1 MYCRLLLLFC
11 MAMVRA
17 TTFLLILPLL
27 VAIHSY
33 GQNVSYRQQNF
44 CRNLNKVFE
53 LGRND
58 NFESYD
64 GTTVKQSPL
73 LPVPGYAIKLE
84 EFPITYA
91 DKDRRFV
98 AKTNLNLDS
107 LSALVKLE
115 ELKGFV
121 GYCLDTVQWAKWN
134 EAPGDDSSTV
144 FFKELKQAKTNCR
157 DMDLALAIVTVA
169 PKLYTV
175 VLYVKRRR

>member
-1 MYCRLLLLFC
+1 MYYQPLLLFC
-11 MAMVRA
+11 VGMQRVKP
-17 TTFLLILPLL
+17 LLIILPLL
-27 VAIHSY
+27 AAICSY
-33 GQNVSYRQQNF
+33 GQNVSYKQQNF

-73 LPVPGYAIKLE
+73 LPVPGYSIKLE
-84 EFPITYA
+84 DFPINYA
-91 DKDRRFV
+91 DKDQRFV

-107 LSALVKLE
+107 LSALAKLE

-121 GYCLDTVQWAKWN
+121 GYCLDTIQWVKWN
-134 EAPGDDSSTV
+134 ETTGDDSTTV
-144 FFKELKQAKTNCR
+144 FFKELKQAQTRCR
-157 DMDLALAIVTVA
+157 DMNLALAIVTVA

>member
-1 MYCRLLLLFC
+1 MVRTRTMLLLL
-11 MAMVRA
+11 
-17 TTFLLILPLL
+17 TLLAALYSS
-27 VAIHSY
+27 AQNTSY
-33 GQNVSYRQQNF
+33 KQQNF

-64 GTTVKQSPL
+64 GTIVKQSPL
-73 LPVPGYAIKLE
+73 LPVPGYSIKLE
-84 EFPITYA
+84 DFPINYA
-91 DKDRRFV
+91 DKDQRFV

-107 LSALVKLE
+107 LSALAKLD

-121 GYCLDTVQWAKWN
+121 GYCLDTVQWAAWTEVN
-134 EAPGDDSSTV
+134 GDDNTTD
-144 FFKELKQAKTNCR
+144 FFKELKQAQTHCR
-157 DMDLALAIVTVA
+157 DMNLALAIVTVA

>member
-1 MYCRLLLLFC
+1 MVRTRTMLLLL
-11 MAMVRA
+11 
-17 TTFLLILPLL
+17 TLLAALYSS
-27 VAIHSY
+27 AQNTSY
-33 GQNVSYRQQNF
+33 KQQNF

-64 GTTVKQSPL
+64 GTIVKQSPL
-73 LPVPGYAIKLE
+73 LPVPGYSIKLE
-84 EFPITYA
+84 DFPINYA
-91 DKDRRFV
+91 DKDQRFV

-107 LSALVKLE
+107 LSALAKLE

-121 GYCLDTVQWAKWN
+121 GYCLDTVQWAVWT
-134 EAPGDDSSTV
+134 EVTGDDNTTV
-144 FFKELKQAKTNCR
+144 FFKELKQAQTHCR
-157 DMDLALAIVTVA
+157 DMNLALAIVTVA